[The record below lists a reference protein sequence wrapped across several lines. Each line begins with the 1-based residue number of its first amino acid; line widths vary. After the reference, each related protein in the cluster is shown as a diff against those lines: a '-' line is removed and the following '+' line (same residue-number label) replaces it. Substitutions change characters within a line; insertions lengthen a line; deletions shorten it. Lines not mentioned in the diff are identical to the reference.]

1 MENFPTPRH
10 HQVLPWA
17 ANLCTLVVMVAATW
31 WSSAQRPAPEAPN
44 HSSAATSV
52 AIENQKQ
59 IPRQSEVAPVPVA
72 TQATWPAQTST
83 VQTDTVKTIG
93 YAAVVLR

>member
-17 ANLCTLVVMVAATW
+17 ANVCTLVVMVAATW
-31 WSSAQRPAPEAPN
+31 WSSAQRPAPGAPEL
-44 HSSAATSV
+44 SSVATSV
-52 AIENQKQ
+52 ATEKQKQ
-59 IPRQSEVAPVPVA
+59 ISRQPAADPAPVA
-72 TQATWPAQTST
+72 TQATWPAQTSS

-93 YAAVVLR
+93 YTAVVLR